1 MARAFSSATA
11 EQVVAAVEAVYVNNK
26 STTPEFVAE
35 FSDLPEAQAEAALK
49 LASDMG
55 LLSQSSGKFAV
66 ASPLCRFFSIPKE
79 EQRAVFMRIV
89 LESYEPFL
97 KFMERLDVTSLA
109 STAAQQTKVILDLD
123 SHREEIKD
131 TLVSLGTYSHALL
144 SEGGAR
150 YRPETTPENLL
161 DVIAQSCKDIDESEA
176 RIRRLLDNEAV
187 ATISRDEVL
196 IPLANALIRA
206 SSRDPEGAVL
216 SAGNAVESYLD
227 GLASRMQ
234 VNISG
239 ATGIN
244 AKLEKFKTPR
254 KLPKKLFNVGKY
266 LGHIRN
272 AADHGIDNEVSAS
285 WIIRE
290 DTGLNY
296 VYVACSFMA
305 AITALEKNRPPE
317 I

>member
-1 MARAFSSATA
+1 MSRAFSSATA
-11 EQVVAAVEAVYVNNK
+11 EQVVSAVEAVYVNNK
-26 STTPEFVAE
+26 STPPEFVAE
-35 FSDLPEAQAEAALK
+35 FSDLPKAQAEAALK
-49 LASDMG
+49 LAADMG
-55 LLSQSSGKFAV
+55 LLSQSSGEFTV
-66 ASPLCRFFSIPKE
+66 ASPLCKFLSIPKE

-97 KFMERLDVTSLA
+97 KFIERFDVTSLA

-131 TLVSLGTYSHALL
+131 TLISLGTYSHTLV
-144 SEGGAR
+144 SEGGGR

-161 DVIAQSCKDIDESEA
+161 DVIAQACKDIDESQA
-176 RIRRLLDNEAV
+176 RIRQLLDNDAV
-187 ATISRDEVL
+187 AIISREEVL
-196 IPLANALIRA
+196 IPLADALVRA

-216 SAGNAVESYLD
+216 SAGNSVESYLD

-244 AKLEKFKTPR
+244 AKLEKLRTAG
-254 KLPKKLFNVGKY
+254 KLPKKLFNAGKY

-272 AADHGIDNEVSAS
+272 AADHGIDNDISAS
-285 WIIRE
+285 WRIRE

-296 VYVACSFMA
+296 VYVACSFIA
-305 AITALEKNRPPE
+305 AITALEKSRPPE